1 MIKFIDAFSRF
12 VFVWVY
18 FMKDMS
24 EALDKFKEIQV
35 EVERETKYSV
45 CKLRSNNGG

>member
-18 FMKDMS
+18 KDMY
-24 EALDKFKEIQV
+24 EALEKFKEFQV